1 MIGKIKNWWGA
12 STLDRDE
19 YEKAMSKV
27 RAEDARR
34 QMDAARQMQNSI
46 TSTYPYLAQNN
57 AAQMTAQQQERYAQ
71 GWNDPRGLMQGSA
84 LQGAVPMNNEKL
96 LIDSLADTNRAMSRL
111 AERMDTQERRVQMLT
126 GFYTWVT
133 EVHPEIAA
141 QHKAMRDLYE
151 AANAPQQEQGEQD
164 A

>member
-1 MIGKIKNWWGA
+1 MREVSN
-12 STLDRDE
+12 TNQ
-19 YEKAMSKV
+19 AMK
-27 RAEDARR
+27 
-34 QMDAARQMQNSI
+34 Q
-46 TSTYPYLAQNN
+46 
-57 AAQMTAQQQERYAQ
+57 
-71 GWNDPRGLMQGSA
+71 
-84 LQGAVPMNNEKL
+84 
-96 LIDSLADTNRAMSRL
+96 L
-111 AERMDTQERRVQMLT
+111 AERIDMQERRVQMLT